1 MLLQGLQFVDAKIS
15 LKGMFDAIAK
25 SDESNNSKITS
36 GIKPRTKLP
45 NSGTL
50 TTLFFYFSPLM
61 NDGTNSGNVG
71 NLSSMPT
78 AAPPSSTGV
87 RKAWHEHVTQDLR
100 NHLVHKL

>member
-1 MLLQGLQFVDAKIS
+1 
-15 LKGMFDAIAK
+15 
-25 SDESNNSKITS
+25 
-36 GIKPRTKLP
+36 
-45 NSGTL
+45 
-50 TTLFFYFSPLM
+50 M